1 MTTYSASYQGDQWE
15 IRKVSLDPE
24 TMTPE
29 TVLMEPDTI
38 AGPTA
43 YWPDGTTSYVL
54 AFKGGPSS
62 WTIADEAET
71 AIAALEAIQSG
82 EEIGKELLQAYT
94 RGVRQLEMRLTA
106 LKEELLLYA
115 REPGP
120 SGKARLTFREL
131 GDELRQHHTTVA
143 ERHQRIVDGDTADWR
158 RWVTH
163 NTDRAALYVNGG
175 EPPRPPEAPRE
186 HETGVF
192 DSSEEPGKVLARCR
206 CGWSGPAGTNTVT
219 ASRQGKDHER
229 NPLDA

>member
-1 MTTYSASYQGDQWE
+1 MTTYSASYPGDQWE
-15 IRKVSLDPE
+15 IKKVSLDPA

-29 TVLMEPDTI
+29 TVLMEPDSV
-38 AGPTA
+38 AGPTVS
-43 YWPDGTTSYVL
+43 WPDGTTSYVL
-54 AFKGGPSS
+54 TFKGGSSS
-62 WTIADEAET
+62 WTIADETET
-71 AIAALEAIQSG
+71 AVAALEAIQSG

-115 REPGP
+115 RESGP

-131 GDELRQHHTTVA
+131 GDELRQHRSTVA

-158 RWVTH
+158 RWVTQ
-163 NTDRAALYVNGG
+163 NTERATLYSNGG
-175 EPPRPPEAPRE
+175 EPPRDPEPQRE

-192 DSSEEPGKVLARCR
+192 DSEEPGKVVARCR

-219 ASRQGKDHER
+219 ASRQGKDHEL